1 MSPEGKVKHR
11 KFLSGNSESMARKD
25 VGLQGDDKTSEVR
38 DNRINRG
45 AGMVT
50 HTHGVRELCNVG
62 DIKDARR

>member
-45 AGMVT
+45 AGMGNTYSRSKGTVQC
-50 HTHGVRELCNVG
+50 G
-62 DIKDARR
+62 